1 MASVNSKIRDFVKPI
16 LFRLMGKNGYKYA
29 QMYGKIKD
37 IRERLVEEKEMELL
51 PFLVKSGD
59 EVIDVGANYAYYIER
74 LSKLVGDTGRVYAFE
89 PIPFTHDVCKMIVNK
104 LGFKNVSLY
113 NLGVADKN
121 GTVDFSVPKL
131 DFGGISAGQSHIADR
146 DNTEIKGTEYYMFN
160 DYEIVSCQIV
170 SLDNHLTAL
179 KHVSF
184 VKIDIE
190 GAEFFALQGMRQLLD
205 KFKPVIL
212 IEIQPSFLKGFD
224 IDAESFRKYILED
237 MGYQIYKYNATS
249 KKLVSYD
256 VPFDDDNYILIHKER
271 IAEYNNLM

>member
-51 PFLVKSGD
+51 PYLVKAGD
-59 EVIDVGANYAYYIER
+59 EVIDVGANYAYYVER
-74 LSKLVGDTGRVYAFE
+74 LSRLVGDSGRVYAYE

-104 LGFKNVSLY
+104 LNLKNVSLY

-121 GTVDFSVPKL
+121 DTVDFSVPKL

-146 DNTEIKGTEYYMFN
+146 NNAEIKGTEYYMFN

-170 SLDNHLTAL
+170 SLDDHLKNL
-179 KHVSF
+179 KKVSF

-205 KFKPVIL
+205 RFKPAIL
-212 IEIQPSFLKGFD
+212 VEIQPSFLKGFQ
-224 IDAESFRKYILED
+224 IDAEAFRRYILDD
-237 MGYQIYKYNATS
+237 MGYQIYKYHPES
-249 KKLVSYD
+249 KKLVAYE
-256 VPFDDDNYILIHKER
+256 VPFDDDNYILIHR
-271 IAEYNNLM
+271 DTLSQYSNLM